1 MSNLNFYNMRRLL
14 SFLCLFVIGWSSAW
28 ALTVPLNSTTFP
40 NATYA
45 GGRQTNNYNVAD
57 LDAALTVTANY
68 FSNGSNTGYLKG
80 VKTQLT
86 NGIPSGGHHFVI
98 VPKYTGTIAVTFSIH
113 SDDKSVIAAE
123 QDGTPM
129 EEFGPCVKDQ
139 VYTLNFN
146 VTANNTYYV
155 YSTGTDQVQY
165 TSLTYKLDIVDFRLK
180 NTVASWDDWSNGSNP
195 VRRGNADVIIN
206 HSGGLATQLGNYTN
220 NGTGSYDSSV
230 NTVNFITYQLD
241 NNDIV
246 NPGTWNR
253 WSGTHFYSQFNLIK
267 PGTVSG
273 KVIFP
278 GNDDFNPATTDVL
291 FVVNKHVQTLQYAQ
305 AEDTY
310 TYQNGLSIN
319 QVTLNQTGIQQ
330 TITYTSSNPNV
341 ATVNQSG
348 QVTWTGKSG
357 STVIT
362 ASVPGDDY
370 NTASTTKYTLTINGT
385 TPGPRIVWVS
395 SFLGWTNVP
404 GPVYDDNLIKK
415 NEGKAYDLK
424 KMLGATSYAGYFL
437 NARRFDEAT
446 GKEVKERIDNFY
458 TSYNQN
464 VQVNAF
470 ALAPNAQIPSWWK
483 RMPTDNN
490 KPDLECYYFV
500 VDDREWIEETGE
512 IEGTIYGGP
521 ERTLSLN
528 IDGTIKSY
536 DVKTTQGWKQYKD
549 DWRPTRVMDP
559 TFFYKSDVE
568 NNTIT
573 YSNNKG
579 FRGQKLKTHQGSHGG
594 GAYYYEVH
602 MDQIVDGD
610 SLEIYA
616 NVVPDDPSMNIASS
630 TIKYAVLGGYLQMK
644 FEPEEVVVNQGNWIQ
659 PYLRFPDSALEDFQK
674 IYVTLADGT
683 IVTVTD
689 MDKLFEN
696 TNGSDINTW
705 TDDQINALCGDYV
718 TWKWGQ
724 RNIVYDDNGQIVS
737 YDRYVVITG
746 VRPKIWGL
754 TAGQETDVTVHIVS
768 NKWSDTGAT
777 CHVKVIA
784 EGSDLFHFEMNDV
797 NGHDVASMNDI
808 GDIFM
813 FQGDFIY
820 MPGIVGNP
828 NGNDEYSKAG
838 SYKYLYAIQG
848 KNDNKR
854 HIVLNRDAY
863 FYGEGVPNY
872 YIAETDHGE
881 PLIPTD
887 DMDADACS
895 QKVLIF
901 KEIGEGNYYRND
913 SLMLYGHQPGA
924 MYLYAE
930 DAQTGWRCKPL
941 RIHVIPREGTGQEYG
956 KMSLMAQKE
965 EMMKNM
971 SYPFTWDFEHMDLE
985 KIYKD
990 ASFKETINGPGGDGE
1005 KIAKGN
1011 GSAYWRKL
1019 WNNTERGSKQDAPE
1033 NTNYYMWNGVFNAD
1047 HDDKDCNGLTS
1058 GTVTVDGNTAQSGM
1072 RQRWFKDITANGE
1085 YLSLFKGL
1093 MINIAGLDYWQ
1104 QKTHRF
1110 RVHQKGTSI
1119 IFVGGVHFM
1128 SLPGFGAT
1136 GNVGETYTTVDPTRP
1151 AGTVRMPN
1159 LHNQMNTNDNV
1170 TFEDYFKTEINEA
1183 KTAYSATLTDAQKR
1197 NNKVKFV
1204 IKARGGSNPLSDDKA
1219 GGVLY
1224 VGGKSMIS
1232 TMVNDNG
1239 VRFSGHTDID
1249 PGTGTPVAGTR
1260 IPLFTEPKTYV
1271 VELDP
1276 WSDEYQEQIYLAMD
1290 GTVEIF
1296 WMGITTEPRN
1306 MRSDHNV
1313 FTYSY
1318 PKDIDMDK
1326 TNEVMKLLTNDIVD
1340 GEGKHGVE
1348 LKTYYGDA
1356 FGGDKMTVK
1365 PIADYSENPA
1375 NYKFAAYEGVFV
1387 YPSVDLNQLRSQN
1400 KFTQALLNP
1409 DPTVPGNVKYHW
1421 QTGEQLPVNSGVM
1434 DVPVST
1440 TAVTLD
1446 LTEKKDENGDVVYK
1460 DGKPVLVAKTDPN
1473 GHYAFKQTSQ
1483 QYTYSYLPVY
1493 FVANAEN
1500 QDNYNA
1506 NNPSVQDNIRRGR
1519 EHTMDAVHLTSPYD
1533 HWEDRPATPEK
1544 YTDGLWYNQRRNKL
1558 NGNPFSRW
1566 QPQDYVSKTDSIDK
1580 NKYYGTLQN
1589 NGTYTGP
1596 DTEGYYK
1603 GKEEWGEK
1611 EIDGE
1616 MVPRWITLNMTNKF
1630 MIRYLKIE
1638 ENEDENLVVTK
1649 VLDEFLKDV
1658 DGNVVSAQA
1667 NTQTPATGDPEW
1679 YYNLVGPSCVRFYR
1693 TFVPNY
1699 PKGRRASLSLT
1710 WDQYNTNTFG
1720 KEGMFWNIDGS
1731 DRYANFPWV
1740 DYEKAK
1746 PLGKP
1751 TSGASGDGPGLE
1763 PAPSSNAKHGLQMV
1777 FLLAGDGESM
1787 VSEDGGFPDS
1797 INGVTETF
1805 ESTGEGEFYNLNG
1818 VRVTT
1823 PRKGVYIYN
1832 GRKVVIK

>member
-1 MSNLNFYNMRRLL
+1 MRRLL
-14 SFLCLFVIGWSSAW
+14 SFLCLFVIGWGSAW
-28 ALTVPLNSTTFP
+28 AGTF
-40 NATYA
+40 
-45 GGRQTNNYNVAD
+45 RTNNSSGIVPGTEMNAGRH
-57 LDAALTVTANY
+57 LKMTVSVNGYTLN
-68 FSNGSNTGYLKG
+68 SNGSYIYGQGPAFDSQTKVPTGGLFFK
-80 VKTQLT
+80 
-86 NGIPSGGHHFVI
+86 FV
-98 VPKYTGTIAVTFSIH
+98 PDY
-113 SDDKSVIAAE
+113 
-123 QDGTPM
+123 DGTM
-129 EEFGPCVKDQ
+129 SVNYQIHAADKITYAYEYDAQTGNCLEVASLQSANDAW
-139 VYTLNFN
+139 VNLNFN
-146 VTANNTYYV
+146 VSAGKTYYV
-155 YSTGTDQVQY
+155 YAPGTNQSRYSSV
-165 TSLTYKLDIVDFRLK
+165 TYKINITDFRCRDG
-180 NTVASWDDWSNGSNP
+180 NEVYWGGSQTNSQTTADWVVRVTGVNGYETPTELVNYVYPYNGNP
-195 VRRGNADVIIN
+195 
-206 HSGGLATQLGNYTN
+206 GGA
-220 NGTGSYDSSV
+220 YDS
-230 NTVNFITYQLD
+230 NA
-241 NNDIV
+241 NNRFLEYSQ
-246 NPGTWNR
+246 NPSGIIRIDDMWHR
-253 WSGTHFYSQFNLIK
+253 FSGTHYYANWQGIV
-267 PGTVSG
+267 PGSVTELTAY
-273 KVIFP
+273 FP
-278 GNDDFNPATTDVL
+278 GNDDYNPATTTL
-291 FVVNKHVQTLQYAQ
+291 NFFVHKGWQGLSYERAT
-305 AEDTY
+305 DTY
-310 TYQNGLSIN
+310 TYSQNLQIN
-319 QVTLNQTGIQQ
+319 QNTLTQSYIHQ
-330 TITYTSSNPNV
+330 TITYTSSNPAV
-341 ATVNQSG
+341 ATVNEYG
-348 QVTWTGKSG
+348 VVTWTGHAG

-362 ASVPGDDY
+362 ASVPGS
-370 NTASTTKYTLTINGT
+370 NEWTAASASYTLTINGNA
-385 TPGPRIVWVS
+385 GPRIVWVTG
-395 SFLGWTNVP
+395 FQGWSHEP
-404 GPVYDDNLIKK
+404 GTVYDDNLENKD
-415 NEGKAYDLK
+415 EGLARNFTNA
-424 KMLGATSYAGYFL
+424 MRGAVSYASYFTPKKV
-437 NARRFDEAT
+437 FDETA
-446 GKEVKERIDNFY
+446 GKEVVKRIDNIF
-458 TSYNQN
+458 TAYNQN
-464 VQVNAF
+464 VQFNAY
-470 ALAPNAQIPSWWK
+470 ALAPGVQIPSWWK

-500 VDDREWIEETGE
+500 MEDNTDEGKYYTGTEE
-512 IEGTIYGGP
+512 
-521 ERTLSLN
+521 TLSLDYGGSTGV
-528 IDGTIKSY
+528 ITY
-536 DVKTTQGWKQYKD
+536 DVKNKASDWVTYKK
-549 DWRPTRVMDP
+549 DWRPSRVPDAS
-559 TFFYKSDVE
+559 TFFYNGDPTNSV
-568 NNTIT
+568 IQ
-573 YSNNKG
+573 YSNSAG
-579 FRGQKLKTHQGSHGG
+579 FVCSDGTDGRKVGGLNSHGG
-594 GAYYYEVH
+594 GSYYYDIK
-602 MDQIVDGD
+602 MGTLLSD

-616 NVVPDDPSMNIASS
+616 TAVPTDNSQNVTRS
-630 TIKYAVLGGYLQMK
+630 TIKIAVFGGFLQMS
-644 FEPEEVVVNQGNWIQ
+644 FEPKEVVVNEGNWIQ
-659 PYLRFPDSALEDFQK
+659 PYLKFPDSPMGDFEK
-674 IYVTLADGT
+674 IYVTIDDGT
-683 IVTVTD
+683 VVNVID
-689 MDKLFEN
+689 MDQLFY
-696 TNGSDINTW
+696 NGDGADIKNKT
-705 TDDQINALCGDYV
+705 TAEIDAICGDYIE
-718 TWKWGQ
+718 WKWS
-724 RNIVYDDNGQIVS
+724 YLTDENGNKIDGS
-737 YDRYVVITG
+737 EYPVITG
-746 VRPKIWGL
+746 IRPKIYGL
-754 TAGQETDVTVHIVS
+754 IAGQETDVRVHLVS
-768 NKWSDTGAT
+768 SKWSDTGAAV
-777 CHVKVIA
+777 HVKVIA
-784 EGSDLFHFEMNDV
+784 QEGDLFHFEMNDV
-797 NGHDVASMNDI
+797 NGSDVASMDDI

-813 FQGDFIY
+813 FQGDYIY

-828 NGNDEYSKAG
+828 NGNDEYSVPYT
-838 SYKYLYAIQG
+838 YKYLYAIQG
-848 KNDNKR
+848 DDNGDR
-854 HIVLNRDAY
+854 RIVLNRDGY
-863 FYGEGVPNY
+863 FKGEGVANY
-872 YIAETDHGE
+872 YIAETDNGE
-881 PLIPTD
+881 PLIPENNMLAD
-887 DMDADACS
+887 DCN

-901 KEIGEGNYYRND
+901 KEVGLGNYYRND
-913 SLMLYGHQPGA
+913 SLLLYGHKPGA

-941 RIHVIPREGTGQEYG
+941 RIHVIPREGTGTEYG
-956 KMSLMAQKE
+956 KASLLAQKA
-965 EMMKNM
+965 EMMSGM
-971 SYPFTWDFEHMDLE
+971 SYPFTWDFEHMDLD

-990 ASFKETINGPGGDGE
+990 ASFKETVNGENGDGQ
-1005 KIAKGN
+1005 KIAGGN
-1011 GSAYWRKL
+1011 GGSYWRKL
-1019 WNNTERGSKQDAPE
+1019 WDNTERGSKSEAPK
-1033 NTNYYMWNGVFNAD
+1033 NSNWYQWNGVFNAD
-1047 HDDKDCNGLTS
+1047 HDDKDGNGRTS

-1104 QKTHRF
+1104 QKYHRF
-1110 RVHQKGTSI
+1110 RVNQKGTSI
-1119 IFVGGVHFM
+1119 VFMGGVHFM

-1136 GNVGETYTTVDPTRP
+1136 GNVGDTYSTVDPTRP

-1170 TFEDYFKTEINEA
+1170 TFQDQFGTSFTGTGY
-1183 KTAYSATLTDAQKR
+1183 TAMLTDAQKR

-1204 IKARGGSNPLSDDKA
+1204 IKARGGSNPVSEDKA
-1219 GGVLY
+1219 GGVIY

-1239 VRFSGHTDID
+1239 VRFSGHTDYD
-1249 PGTGTPVAGTR
+1249 PATGVAVQGTR
-1260 IPLFTEPKTYV
+1260 IPLFTEAKTYV

-1276 WSDEYQEQIYLAMD
+1276 WDDEFQEQIYLAMD

-1460 DGKPVLVAKTDPN
+1460 DGKPVMVAKTDPN

-1566 QPQDYVSKTDSIDK
+1566 QPQDYVSETDSIDVA
-1580 NKYYGTLQN
+1580 KYYGTLQN

-1596 DTEGYYK
+1596 DTEGYLN

-1611 EIDGE
+1611 EINGV

-1630 MIRYLKIE
+1630 MMRYLKIE

-1720 KEGMFWNIDGS
+1720 KEGMFWNLDGNG
-1731 DRYANFPWV
+1731 RYANFPWV

-1746 PLGKP
+1746 PLSKP

>member
-1 MSNLNFYNMRRLL
+1 MRRLL
-14 SFLCLFVIGWSSAW
+14 SFLCLFVIGWGSAW

-57 LDAALTVTANY
+57 LNAALTVTANY

-80 VKTQLT
+80 LKTQLT

-98 VPKYTGTIAVTFSIH
+98 EPKYTGTIAVTFSIH

-123 QDGTPM
+123 QDGTPI

-139 VYTLNFN
+139 VYTLNFH
-146 VTANNTYYV
+146 VIANNTYYV
-155 YSTGTDQVQY
+155 YSTGTDQVLY
-165 TSLTYKLDIVDFRLK
+165 TSLTYKIDITEFRVK
-180 NTVASWDDWSNGSNP
+180 NTEWNWDAMNSQG
-195 VRRGNADVIIN
+195 VRRGNANIVIN
-206 HSGGLATQLGNYTN
+206 HSGGLANQLSHYTN
-220 NGTGSYDSSV
+220 NGLGSYDQTLTYV
-230 NTVNFITYQLD
+230 NQNGLFTWELSNTDV
-241 NNDIV
+241 IV
-246 NPGTWNR
+246 NPGNTWNHWVSNNNNIVIR
-253 WSGTHFYSQFNLIK
+253 FDSQFNFIK
-267 PGTVSG
+267 PGTTSA
-273 KVIFP
+273 IITFP
-278 GNDDFNPATTDVL
+278 GNDDFNPASTEAL
-291 FVVNKHVQTLQYAQ
+291 YIVNKHVQTLEYAQ

-341 ATVNQSG
+341 ATVNQGG

-395 SFLGWTNVP
+395 SFAGWTNVP
-404 GPVYDDNLIKK
+404 GPVYDDNLIEKD
-415 NEGKAYDLK
+415 EGKAYDLK

-437 NARRFDEAT
+437 NARRFDKAT
-446 GKEVKERIDNFY
+446 GKEVKKRIDNFY

-490 KPDLECYYFV
+490 KPGLECYYYV
-500 VDDREWIEETGE
+500 VDDKKWDEKTGN
-512 IEGTIYGGP
+512 IEGTIYTGD
-521 ERTLSLN
+521 ENTLYLN
-528 IDGTIKSY
+528 IDGTITSY
-536 DVKTTQGWKQYKD
+536 DVKTTQGWKQYKN

-579 FRGQKLKTHQGSHGG
+579 FRGQKLITHQGSHGG

-724 RNIVYDDNGQIVS
+724 RNIQYNSDGSIAS

-754 TAGQETDVTVHIVS
+754 TAGKETDVTVHIVS

-901 KEIGEGNYYRND
+901 KEIGLGNYYRND
-913 SLMLYGHQPGA
+913 SLMLYGHKPGA

-956 KMSLMAQKE
+956 KASLMAQKQ
-965 EMMKNM
+965 EMMKDM

-1011 GSAYWRKL
+1011 GGAYWRKL
-1019 WNNTERGSKQDAPE
+1019 WDNTERGSKQDAPK

-1110 RVHQKGTSI
+1110 RVNQKGTSI

-1136 GNVGETYTTVDPTRP
+1136 GNVGDTYTTVDPTRP
-1151 AGTVRMPN
+1151 AGTVRMPH

-1170 TFEDYFKTEINEA
+1170 TFESDFGTNFTGSGYT
-1183 KTAYSATLTDAQKR
+1183 ATLTDAQKR

-1365 PIADYSENPA
+1365 PIADYSENQA

-1460 DGKPVLVAKTDPN
+1460 DGKPVMVAKTDPN

-1566 QPQDYVSKTDSIDK
+1566 QPQDYVSETDSIDVA
-1580 NKYYGTLQN
+1580 KYYGTLQN

-1596 DTEGYYK
+1596 DTEGYLN

-1611 EIDGE
+1611 EINGV

-1630 MIRYLKIE
+1630 MMRYLKIE
-1638 ENEDENLVVTK
+1638 ENEDEIEVVTK

-1658 DGNVVSAQA
+1658 DGKVVSAQA
-1667 NTQTPATGDPEW
+1667 NTQTPNTGDPEY

>member
-1 MSNLNFYNMRRLL
+1 MRRLL
-14 SFLCLFVIGWSSAW
+14 SFLCLFVIGWGSAW
-28 ALTVPLNSTTFP
+28 GLTVALNNTTFP
-40 NATYA
+40 DATQT
-45 GGRQTNNYNVAD
+45 GGTQTNSYLVAD
-57 LDAALTVTANY
+57 LNNALTITANY
-68 FSNGSNTGYLKG
+68 FSNGSTTTYLRG
-80 VKTQLT
+80 VKTVLT
-86 NGIPSGGHHFVI
+86 NGLPTGGHHFII
-98 VPKYTGTIAVTFSIH
+98 VPAYTGTIDISCQVAKNNKRIQVLDDQGAVIKEVLNEDTNNDLQTTIH
-113 SDDKSVIAAE
+113 VDVDAGK
-123 QDGTPM
+123 
-129 EEFGPCVKDQ
+129 
-139 VYTLNFN
+139 
-146 VTANNTYYV
+146 TYYV
-155 YSTGTDQVQY
+155 VGLGSDAHLYY
-165 TSLTYKLDIVDFRLK
+165 SLTYKLNIVDFRAK
-180 NTVASWDDWSNGSNP
+180 NTVANWNDMNNQG
-195 VRRGNADVIIN
+195 VRRGNADFVIT
-206 HSGGLATQLGNYTN
+206 HSGGIATQLSHYTN
-220 NGTGSYDSSV
+220 NGTGSYDA
-230 NTVNFITYQLD
+230 NTTD
-241 NNDIV
+241 NNFLNWV
-246 NPGTWNR
+246 LNPTDVIYNPKTTWNR
-253 WSGTHFYSQFNLIK
+253 WSGTHFYSQFNFIK
-267 PGTVSG
+267 PGTTTAT
-273 KVIFP
+273 ITFP
-278 GNDDFNPATTDVL
+278 GNDDFNPATTTAL
-291 FVVNKHVQTLQYAQ
+291 YVVNKGEQTLQYAQ
-305 AEDTY
+305 ATDEY
-310 TYQNGLSIN
+310 TYSSGLQIN
-319 QVTLNQTGIQQ
+319 QVSLTQTRITQ
-330 TITYTSSNPNV
+330 TVTYTSSNPDV
-341 ATVNQSG
+341 ATVDANG
-348 QVTWTGKSG
+348 TVTWKGRAG
-357 STVIT
+357 SAVIT

-370 NTASTTKYTLTINGT
+370 YTASSTSYTLIVNGT
-385 TPGPRIVWVS
+385 TAGPRIVWVTK
-395 SFLGWTNVP
+395 FTNWTHAP
-404 GPVYDDNLIKK
+404 GVEHPDNLIKK
-415 NEGKAYDLK
+415 DEGMAYNVHNTG
-424 KMLGATSYAGYFL
+424 LGAVPYSGYFTDKHVF
-437 NARRFDEAT
+437 NSVT
-446 GKEVKERIDNFY
+446 GKEVTHRTDNFF
-458 TSYNQN
+458 TSYNQD
-464 VQVNAF
+464 VFVNAYV
-470 ALAPNAQIPSWWK
+470 LAPGAQVPAWWK

-490 KPDLECYYFV
+490 KPDLESYYFV
-500 VDDREWIEETGE
+500 VDD
-512 IEGTIYGGP
+512 GTTYPDPTVTTMTLPGHP
-521 ERTLSLN
+521 EQSTYN
-528 IDGTIKSY
+528 VQQTED
-536 DVKTTQGWKQYKD
+536 WKKYKD
-549 DWRPTRVMDP
+549 KWRPTYEANKA
-559 TFFYKSDVE
+559 TLFYNGDWT
-568 NNTIT
+568 NAAIQ
-573 YSNNKG
+573 YSNSAG
-579 FRGQKLKTHQGSHGG
+579 FTDEQSITNDNGRGG
-594 GAYYYEVH
+594 GSKYYKVH
-602 MDQIVDGD
+602 MDNILED

-616 NVVPDDPSMNIASS
+616 KVLPGDKSMNVASS
-630 TIKYAVLGGYLQMK
+630 TIKIAVLGGYMQMS
-644 FEPEEVVVNQGNWIQ
+644 FEPKSVVVNEGNWIQ
-659 PYLRFPDSALEDFQK
+659 PYVKFPDCAMEDFQK

-689 MDKLFEN
+689 MDKLFEYAG
-696 TNGSDINTW
+696 GSDINNL
-705 TDDQINALCGDYV
+705 TDAEINELCGDYIN
-718 TWKWGQ
+718 WKWGQ
-724 RNIVYDDNGQIVS
+724 RNIVYDNEGNVVS
-737 YDRYVVITG
+737 YDRYVVILG

-754 TAGQETDVTVHIVS
+754 KAGQETDVTVHIVS

-784 EGSDLFHFEMNDV
+784 EGGDLFHFEMNDV
-797 NGHDVASMNDI
+797 NGSDVASMENI

-813 FQGDFIY
+813 FQGDYIY

-828 NGNDEYSKAG
+828 NGNDEYSAQYA
-838 SYKYLYAIQG
+838 YKYLYAIQG
-848 KNDNKR
+848 DDQGTR
-854 HIVLNRDAY
+854 RIVLNRDPY
-863 FYGEGVPNY
+863 FYGEGVANY
-872 YIAETDHGE
+872 YIAETDNGE
-881 PLIPTD
+881 PLIPENNIAA
-887 DMDADACS
+887 ADCN

-901 KEIGEGNYYRND
+901 KEIGLGNYYRND
-913 SLMLYGHQPGA
+913 SLLLYGHKPGT

-956 KMSLMAQKE
+956 KASLLAQKA
-965 EMMKNM
+965 EMMSGM
-971 SYPFTWDFEHMDLE
+971 SYPFTWDFEHMNLE
-985 KIYKD
+985 NIYKD
-990 ASFKETINGPGGDGE
+990 ASFKEVVNGQGV
-1005 KIAKGN
+1005 KVAKGN
-1011 GSAYWRKL
+1011 GGSYWRKL
-1019 WNNTERGSKQDAPE
+1019 WDNTERGSKTEAPK
-1033 NTNYYMWNGVFNAD
+1033 NTDWYMWNGVFNAD
-1047 HDDKDCNGLTS
+1047 HDDKDGNGRTS

-1110 RVHQKGTSI
+1110 RVNQKGTSI

-1136 GNVGETYTTVDPTRP
+1136 GNVGETYSTVDPTRP
-1151 AGTVRMPN
+1151 AGTVSMPN

-1170 TFEDYFKTEINEA
+1170 TFESDFGTNFTGSGY
-1183 KTAYSATLTDAQKR
+1183 TAMLTDEQKR

-1204 IKARGGSNPLSDDKA
+1204 IKARGGSNPKSDTEA
-1219 GGVLY
+1219 GGVIY
-1224 VGGKSMIS
+1224 VGGKDMIS
-1232 TMVNDNG
+1232 TVVNDNG
-1239 VRFSGHTDID
+1239 VRFSGHTDYD
-1249 PGTGTPVAGTR
+1249 PKTGVAVQGTR
-1260 IPLFTEPKTYV
+1260 IPLFTEPKIYV

-1276 WSDEYQEQIYLAMD
+1276 WSDQLQEQIYLAMD
-1290 GTVEIF
+1290 GTVEIY

-1460 DGKPVLVAKTDPN
+1460 DGKPVMVAKTDLN

-1566 QPQDYVSKTDSIDK
+1566 QPQDYVSKTDSIDVA
-1580 NKYYGTLQN
+1580 KYYGTLQN

>member
-14 SFLCLFVIGWSSAW
+14 SFLCLFVIGWGSAW
-28 ALTVPLNSTTFP
+28 AGTF
-40 NATYA
+40 
-45 GGRQTNNYNVAD
+45 RTNNSSGIVPGTEMNAGRH
-57 LDAALTVTANY
+57 LKMTVSVNGYTLN
-68 FSNGSNTGYLKG
+68 SNGSYIYGQGPAFDSQTKVPTGGLFFK
-80 VKTQLT
+80 
-86 NGIPSGGHHFVI
+86 FV
-98 VPKYTGTIAVTFSIH
+98 PDY
-113 SDDKSVIAAE
+113 
-123 QDGTPM
+123 DGTM
-129 EEFGPCVKDQ
+129 SVNYQIHATDIITYAYEYDAQTGNCLEVASLQSANDAW
-139 VYTLNFN
+139 VNLNFN
-146 VTANNTYYV
+146 VSAGKTYYV
-155 YSTGTDQVQY
+155 YAPGTNQSHYSSV
-165 TSLTYKLDIVDFRLK
+165 TYKINITDFRCREGNEVNWGGNQSSSQK
-180 NTVASWDDWSNGSNP
+180 TADWVVRVNGVNGSETP
-195 VRRGNADVIIN
+195 TELV
-206 HSGGLATQLGNYTN
+206 NYSYPY
-220 NGTGSYDSSV
+220 NG
-230 NTVNFITYQLD
+230 
-241 NNDIV
+241 
-246 NPGTWNR
+246 NPGGAYNSTANNR
-253 WSGTHFYSQFNLIK
+253 FIEYSQSPSGIIRIDDMWHRFSGTHYYANWQGIV
-267 PGTVSG
+267 PGSVTELTAY
-273 KVIFP
+273 FP
-278 GNDDFNPATTDVL
+278 GNDDYNPATATKNF
-291 FVVNKHVQTLQYAQ
+291 FVHKGWQGLQYAK
-305 AEDTY
+305 ETDTY
-310 TYQNGLSIN
+310 AFDWNLSIN
-319 QVTLNQTGIQQ
+319 QVELTKSWIHQ
-330 TITYTSSNPNV
+330 TITYTSSNPAV
-341 ATVNQSG
+341 ATVNSNG
-348 QVTWTGKSG
+348 VVTWTGHAG

-362 ASVPGDDY
+362 ASVPGS
-370 NTASTTKYTLTINGT
+370 NEWAAASASYTLTINGN
-385 TPGPRIVWVS
+385 PGPRIVWVTAIP
-395 SFLGWTNVP
+395 GWDQEGKNAP
-404 GPVYDDNLIKK
+404 ADEELPIHANNLINKK
-415 NEGKAYDLK
+415 EGQAGGLLK
-424 KMLGATSYAGYFL
+424 MVRGAEPYVSGYFGPKHVF
-437 NARRFDEAT
+437 NTTA
-446 GKEVKERIDNFY
+446 GKEVVQRTDNIF
-458 TSYNQN
+458 TSYNQDIF
-464 VQVNAF
+464 VNAY
-470 ALAPNAQIPSWWK
+470 ALAPGAQIPSWWK
-483 RMPTDNN
+483 RMPTDGN
-490 KPDLECYYFV
+490 KTDLECYYWV
-500 VDDREWIEETGE
+500 TRDGS
-512 IEGTIYGGP
+512 IYNGS
-521 ERTLSLN
+521 ENTMSLVME
-528 IDGTIKSY
+528 DGTTTTY
-536 DVKTTQGWKQYKD
+536 NVKDAEGWRQYKD
-549 DWRPTRVMDP
+549 AWRPGRVP
-559 TFFYKSDVE
+559 NKSSFFYNGDAT
-568 NNTIT
+568 NQAIT
-573 YSNNKG
+573 YSNSAG
-579 FRGQKLKTHQGSHGG
+579 WTGSDITSHQNNYGG
-594 GAYYYEVH
+594 GSKCYKLH
-602 MDQIVDGD
+602 TQTLLDD

-616 NVVPDDPSMNIASS
+616 TVVPTNNSQNVARS
-630 TIKYAVLGGYLQMK
+630 TIKVAVFGGFLQMS
-644 FEPEEVVVNQGNWIQ
+644 FEPKEVVVNQGNWIQ
-659 PYLRFPDSALEDFQK
+659 PYLKFPDSPMGDFKK
-674 IYVTLADGT
+674 IYVTVDDGT
-683 IVTVTD
+683 IVDVID
-689 MDKLFEN
+689 MDQLFANTQGEN
-696 TNGSDINTW
+696 IKNLSTA
-705 TDDQINALCGDYV
+705 QINAICGDYIE
-718 TWKWGQ
+718 WKWS
-724 RNIVYDDNGQIVS
+724 YKTDNNGNKIEGS
-737 YDRYVVITG
+737 DYPVITG
-746 VRPKIWGL
+746 VRPKIYGL
-754 TAGQETDVTVHIVS
+754 KAGQETDVHVHIES
-768 NKWSDTGAT
+768 DLWTDTGAAV
-777 CHVKVIA
+777 HVKVIA
-784 EGSDLFHFEMNDV
+784 QNGDLFHFEMNDV
-797 NGHDVASMNDI
+797 NGHDVASMDDI

-813 FQGDFIY
+813 FQGDYIY

-828 NGNDEYSKAG
+828 NGNDEYSVPG
-838 SYKYLYAIQG
+838 SYKYLYAIKG
-848 KNDNKR
+848 DANGVR
-854 HIVLNRDAY
+854 RIILNRDGY
-863 FYGEGVPNY
+863 FKGEGVANY
-872 YIAETDHGE
+872 YIAETDNGE

-887 DMDADACS
+887 NMKADDCN
-895 QKVLIF
+895 QKVLIL
-901 KEIGEGNYYRND
+901 KEVGLGNYYRND
-913 SLMLYGHQPGA
+913 SLMLYGHKPGA

-941 RIHVIPREGTGQEYG
+941 RIHVIPRTGSGTEYG
-956 KMSLMAQKE
+956 KASLMAQKE
-965 EMMKNM
+965 EMMKGM

-990 ASFKETINGPGGDGE
+990 ASFKEVTNGQGE
-1005 KIAKGN
+1005 KVTKGN
-1011 GSAYWRKL
+1011 GGSYWRKL
-1019 WNNTERGSKQDAPE
+1019 WNYTSRGTKTQDPQNTEWYQ
-1033 NTNYYMWNGVFNAD
+1033 WNGVFNAD
-1047 HDDKDCNGLTS
+1047 HDDKDGNGETS
-1058 GTVTVDGNTAQSGM
+1058 GEVTVDGNTAKSGM
-1072 RQRWFKDITANGE
+1072 RQRWFKDICANGE

-1104 QKTHRF
+1104 QKYHRF
-1110 RVHQKGTSI
+1110 RVNQKGTSI

-1136 GNVGETYTTVDPTRP
+1136 GNVGENYTTVDPTRP
-1151 AGTVRMPN
+1151 AGSVRMRK

-1170 TFEDYFKTEINEA
+1170 TFEDDFGTQFTGTGY
-1183 KTAYSATLTDAQKR
+1183 TAMLTDAQKR

-1204 IKARGGSNPLSDDKA
+1204 IKARGGSNPVSDTKA

-1239 VRFSGHTDID
+1239 VRFSEHTDYD
-1249 PGTGTPVAGTR
+1249 PSTGAKVKGTR
-1260 IPLFTEPKTYV
+1260 IPLFEETKTYV
-1271 VELDP
+1271 VELNPWDP
-1276 WSDEYQEQIYLAMD
+1276 EYQEQIYLAMD

-1326 TNEVMKLLTNDIVD
+1326 TNQVMKLLTNDIVYS
-1340 GEGKHGVE
+1340 EGNQQKHGVE

-1365 PIADYSENPA
+1365 PIADYSENQA

-1460 DGKPVLVAKTDPN
+1460 DGKPVMVAKTDPN

-1566 QPQDYVSKTDSIDK
+1566 QPQDYVSETDSIDVA
-1580 NKYYGTLQN
+1580 KYYGTLQN

-1596 DTEGYYK
+1596 DTEGYLN

-1611 EIDGE
+1611 EINGV

-1630 MIRYLKIE
+1630 MMRYLKIE
-1638 ENEDENLVVTK
+1638 ENEDEIEVVTK

-1658 DGNVVSAQA
+1658 DGKVVSAQA
-1667 NTQTPATGDPEW
+1667 NTQTPNTGDPEY